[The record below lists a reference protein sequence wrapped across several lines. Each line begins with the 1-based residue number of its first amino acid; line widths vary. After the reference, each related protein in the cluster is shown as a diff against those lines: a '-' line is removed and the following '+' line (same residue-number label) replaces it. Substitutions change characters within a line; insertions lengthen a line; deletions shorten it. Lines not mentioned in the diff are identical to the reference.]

1 MKRIVGA
8 LMFSLVAAGSALAA
22 DLPAAPPPQA
32 PAMYVPVVAPVY
44 NWAGI
49 YVGVNGGWGFGNA
62 KWIIPS
68 QSTTGGTVAAVGGT
82 SGSVSDN
89 GGVFGGTLGA
99 NWQAGA
105 LVLGLEGDF
114 DYSGINTG
122 TSGSICSS
130 FGACQTKNNWL
141 ATARGRVGY
150 AADRVLF
157 YGTGGGAFGGT
168 QTVVDGTSTSKT
180 KAGWT
185 AGLGVEAAF
194 ADNWTAKVEYLYVNL
209 GSVTGTGACGS
220 LVCTDGIAPDPVTLP
235 VSGTVSLTESL
246 VRVGV
251 NYKFNF

>member
-1 MKRIVGA
+1 MKRIVSA
-8 LMFSLVAAGSALAA
+8 LMFSLIAAGGALAA
-22 DLPAAPPPQA
+22 DLPQAPPPQA

-44 NWAGI
+44 NWGGI
-49 YVGVNGGWGFGNA
+49 YVGINGGWGFGNA
-62 KWIIPS
+62 NWTIPS
-68 QSTTGGTVAAVGGT
+68 QITLTGTSPTVGGN

-99 NWQAGA
+99 NWQAGG
-105 LVLGLEGDF
+105 LVLGVEGDF

-122 TSGSICSS
+122 TASSICST
-130 FGACQTKNNWL
+130 FGVCQTKNNWL
-141 ATARGRVGY
+141 ATLRGRVGY

-180 KAGWT
+180 KTGWT

-209 GSVTGTGACGS
+209 GSVTGTGLCSLAACTTS
-220 LVCTDGIAPDPVTLP
+220 GIPLP
-235 VSGTVSLTESL
+235 VAGTVSLTENL
-246 VRVGV
+246 IRVGV